1 MSTYNIPCMH
11 TCTAV
16 SPEGSVEVQ
25 VVNNSVFLLPSETV
39 ILNCIASGGPN
50 NTFEWLLDGGS
61 IENETTA
68 TLTLNQVIGAE
79 YTCRVSNAAGSGNAS
94 ITIAGKQCMCCSY
107 HFTVGLVDCVY
118 IYILGYMSWR
128 ERTLHIL
135 SSHLYTTTV
144 DPS

>member
-1 MSTYNIPCMH
+1 MYHISLYYMSTYNVYTIH
-11 TCTAV
+11 AHTAV

-25 VVNNSVFLLPSETV
+25 VVNNSVFLVPSETV

-50 NTFEWLLDGGS
+50 NTFEWLLDGDL

-94 ITIAGKQCMCCSY
+94 ITITSKQCSLAG
-107 HFTVGLVDCVY
+107 H
-118 IYILGYMSWR
+118 
-128 ERTLHIL
+128 TLH
-135 SSHLYTTTV
+135 
-144 DPS
+144 